1 MHGCNQKCSRKPFF
15 KRKAKSYG
23 SVVPHTF
30 CSPTSLQPSLA
41 KKALSLIIDRQ
52 LRVGYRN
59 SQFETFS
66 FHTLKTTSIMRLALL
81 ALWTLLS
88 FFASADEQCQT
99 LNSTGSTIEGIA
111 YNFYCSQWFPH
122 YQYLQITY
130 QENISTCL
138 DFCRR
143 WDEPGTVCEGV
154 QLNRSMTGAPGF
166 QGQLCYLLF
175 NTTGANMSG
184 SPDTDI
190 ALQQNSTLS
199 VIVIV
204 VSADYR
210 SQASVL
216 WNRIIPQHLVLFLT
230 DFVIRIS
237 TYRRAISTCPIAM
250 IWTLAPRSFYKRFP
264 DLLM

>member
-1 MHGCNQKCSRKPFF
+1 
-15 KRKAKSYG
+15 
-23 SVVPHTF
+23 VVRILSATRI
-30 CSPTSLQPSLA
+30 TSLHLSLA

-52 LRVGYRN
+52 LGYRN
-59 SQFETFS
+59 SQFERFS
-66 FHTLKTTSIMRLALL
+66 FHTVKTTAIMRLALL

-88 FFASADEQCQT
+88 FFAAADEPCQT

-111 YNFYCSQWFPH
+111 YNFYCSQSFFH
-122 YQYLQITY
+122 SQYLQITY
-130 QENISTCL
+130 QENITTCL

-175 NTTGANMSG
+175 NTTGANMS
-184 SPDTDI
+184 SSSDTDI
-190 ALQQNSTLS
+190 ALQQNSTSS
-199 VIVIV
+199 VILIF
-204 VSADYR
+204 VSADYC
-210 SQASVL
+210 SQASVH
-216 WNRIIPQHLVLFLT
+216 WKQIIPQHLVLFLT

-237 TYRRAISTCPIAM
+237 TYWKAISTCPIAT
-250 IWTLAPRSFYKRFP
+250 IWIHAPRSFYKHFP